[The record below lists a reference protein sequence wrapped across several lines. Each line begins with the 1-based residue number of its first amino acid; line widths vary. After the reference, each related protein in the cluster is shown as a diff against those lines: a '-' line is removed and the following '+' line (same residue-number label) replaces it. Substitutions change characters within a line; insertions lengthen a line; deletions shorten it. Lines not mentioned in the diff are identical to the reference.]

1 MMLRSRRLAVVL
13 NLEERKEQEALE
25 RMGEARNRYEAQQ
38 EQIDNLNRY
47 QQEYRDQIRQNQQ
60 GVVPVARLQ
69 AWQAFIAQLDQ
80 VLRQQQQQLD
90 ILAERLDESRRQWQE
105 AWERRRGMEKYI
117 ETCRRQEQREQ
128 DLKEQKLADEAAG
141 RAFTRRR
148 R

>member
-1 MMLRSRRLAVVL
+1 MLRSQRLAVVL
-13 NLEERKEQEALE
+13 TLEERKEQEALE
-25 RMGEARNRYEAQQ
+25 KMGEARKQFDAQQ

-47 QQEYRDQIRQNQQ
+47 QQEYRDQIRSNQQ

-80 VLRQQQQQLD
+80 VLRQQQKQLD
-90 ILAERLDESRRQWQE
+90 ILEERLEECRRQWQQ

-128 DLKEQKLADEAAG
+128 DIKEQKLADEAAG
-141 RAFTRRR
+141 RAFARRR
-148 R
+148 T